1 MDRLSEMRTLVAV
14 VDAGS
19 FSEAAKRLGL
29 TPPTITRSI
38 AALEQRLGTRLF
50 VRTTRSVRP
59 TDAGAQFADDAR
71 RLLAE
76 IDLAQQTAAGRHG
89 RARGTLRITASVLFG
104 EQYVM
109 PVLRE
114 FLDLHPEVS
123 ASVLLLDRIAN
134 LIEEGLD
141 LAVRIGPPQDAG
153 LETIE
158 VGRVRRMVVASPSY
172 LETHGRPEH
181 PQDLARHRIAVS
193 VGASANL
200 DWSFGEGEGSG
211 RTIRIAP
218 TLSVSTLRA
227 AIGEAQAGRML
238 TRVLSYQVLDD
249 LAAGRLEAVL
259 EHVEPPPL
267 PVCLVFPRS
276 RIPSARLMA
285 FVELATERLS
295 AALQR

>member
-1 MDRLSEMRTLVAV
+1 MDRMSEMRTLVAV
-14 VDAGS
+14 ADAGS

-38 AALEQRLGTRLF
+38 AALEQRLGARLF
-50 VRTTRSVRP
+50 VRTTRSVRL
-59 TDAGAQFADDAR
+59 TDAGALFADDAR
-71 RLLAE
+71 RLLAD
-76 IDLAQQTAAGRHG
+76 IDLAQQAAAGRHG
-89 RARGTLRITASVLFG
+89 RARGTLRLTASVLFG

-114 FLDLHPEVS
+114 FLDLHPEVN
-123 ASVLLLDRIAN
+123 ASVLLLDRVTN

-141 LAVRIGPPQDAG
+141 LAVRIGTSEDAA
-153 LETIE
+153 LESIE
-158 VGRVRRMVVASPSY
+158 VGQVRRMVVAAPGY
-172 LETHGRPEH
+172 LQAHGVPVH

-193 VGASANL
+193 VGASASL
-200 DWSFGEGEGSG
+200 DWSFGEGDHSQSV
-211 RTIRIAP
+211 RVTP

-238 TRVLSYQVLDD
+238 TRVLSYQVFDD
-249 LAAGRLEAVL
+249 LAAGRLQAVL
-259 EHVEPPPL
+259 EDAEPPPL

-285 FVELATERLS
+285 FVELASERLG
-295 AALQR
+295 AMLQR